1 MMNMKNKIKKF
12 SNVLTLVFVVI
23 AIITTL
29 IFFVMTKISTNK
41 IRQEKKQQK
50 ENVTDAVKFK
60 NEYED
65 LNGSYIDMEI
75 RNDNIVTYSN
85 LDEIKNIIENGTGLI
100 LLSSSKDNLSRQII
114 PLLFQAS
121 ENVELKNLYYHELN
135 DKTNYDSIINLLQT
149 DISDI
154 TSPTVVFVSLGEVIG
169 IYSKENTILNNDG
182 ILTQEQRKEL
192 RETFLNYLEQF
203 TYN

>member
-1 MMNMKNKIKKF
+1 MKNKIKKF